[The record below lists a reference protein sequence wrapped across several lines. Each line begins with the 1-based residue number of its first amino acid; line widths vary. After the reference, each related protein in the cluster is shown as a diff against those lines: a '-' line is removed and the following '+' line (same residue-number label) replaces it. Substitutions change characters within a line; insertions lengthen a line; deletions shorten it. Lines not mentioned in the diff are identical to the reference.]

1 MPLHFVFIDREKYLV
16 FAMQKPQGYFP
27 AESFNKMPVKS
38 KGGNHVALH
47 NKGGNVL
54 DEKQN
59 EQPKDKFGMTTPAGL
74 K

>member
-1 MPLHFVFIDREKYLV
+1 MEKPLC
-16 FAMQKPQGYFP
+16 YFS
-27 AESFNKMPVKS
+27 AKSFNKKPVKS
-38 KGGNHVALH
+38 KGGIHVALH
-47 NKGGNVL
+47 YKGGNVL